1 MTVARATAGRPRR
14 LALLAPLRGRPA
26 YRRLC
31 AAAAISE
38 TGDWLLFIALPLY
51 VLHTSGSA
59 LNTSGVFLAELVPGV
74 VVGTLGGPLI
84 DRLPAAR
91 LLAGLT
97 LAQAVLLAPLLWV
110 GAGELWIIYAVAG
123 LQAAATSLT
132 VPAMQAVVPALVDGP
147 ELPGANALV
156 EVASN
161 AARLVGSPL
170 GGALL
175 PALGLRGLV
184 AGDMASFVVAA
195 VLLARVKAP
204 APAPEPPPE
213 PAAPAPRRAAFAA
226 GWRTVRRHVTLRAA
240 LTIAFLGAVAQ
251 GLFLVLFVL
260 FVLRALHAG
269 DQTVGLLRGVQ
280 AIGGVAGGVLVGAWA
295 SRLGARALAVLGLT
309 GFGVISLLTW
319 NSPAVTT
326 ATGWYVALF
335 IAVGL
340 PGMALATGLITGT
353 QAATPAPM
361 RGRVLS
367 LLGVAQALGQGTGIL
382 LAGLLADNVALGV
395 LLNLQAGCYLACAL
409 VASLAFA
416 RRPREPDAS
425 P

>member
-1 MTVARATAGRPRR
+1 MTVARATPGRPRR
-14 LALLAPLRGRPA
+14 LALLAPLRTRPA

-31 AAAAISE
+31 VAAAISE

-51 VLHTSGSA
+51 VLHASGSA

-74 VVGTLGGPLI
+74 VVGALGGPLI

-97 LAQAVLLAPLLWV
+97 LVQAALLAPLLWV
-110 GAGELWIIYAVAG
+110 GAGQLWIIYAVAG

-175 PALGLRGLV
+175 PVLGLHGLV

-195 VLLARVKAP
+195 ALLARVKR
-204 APAPEPPPE
+204 
-213 PAAPAPRRAAFAA
+213 PAAAAEPDRDRSASAPRGAGLAA
-226 GWRTVRRHVTLRAA
+226 GWRTVCRHVTLRAA
-240 LTIAFLGAVAQ
+240 MTIAFLGAVAQ

-260 FVLRALHAG
+260 FVLRSLHAG

-295 SRLGARALAVLGLT
+295 GRLGARALAVLGLA
-309 GFGVISLLTW
+309 GFGLISLLTW
-319 NSPAVTT
+319 HSPGLTT
-326 ATGWYVALF
+326 AAGWYVALF

-340 PGMALATGLITGT
+340 PGVALTTGLITGT
-353 QAATPAPM
+353 QAAAPAPM

-382 LAGLLADNVALGV
+382 LAGLLADSVALGV

-416 RRPREPDAS
+416 RPPREPHPS